1 MKISQELV
9 DAIVCEVDDICSLK
23 ACALAGS
30 VFRGRSQRILLQ
42 SLTLDALPKVS
53 GILTLLEESPHIAA
67 YITGLKIEIL
77 NRLTNV
83 RRFHVRVPLS
93 HSLLG
98 PTRFFRATAVVQA
111 TGHLPSARSP
121 AIAFFSNVALE
132 SPVASSSDA
141 ASKVEELVL
150 DDWSTYQ
157 LISRPQFE
165 SQLQKLCRLSIVS
178 SKHGS
183 TLLSSTACT
192 LEHVNLRVPSH
203 SRDRL
208 LPHIPPL
215 LLLRSV
221 TFSLSFSDHH
231 RLDFLAEG
239 LAAVRASPRL
249 AYVVLVFERLSREE
263 CQQTLY
269 LSVPTLLYLDA
280 KLAEHPARPSIRW
293 CLDFESSVD
302 ERVRAEKF
310 KGIGEAVRAEMPMAR
325 EEGRLVVEMYRPQ
338 KESNPWVY
346 NIQTPFGYETL
357 GLRPEGWPEWHF

>member
-1 MKISQELV
+1 MMLDSF
-9 DAIVCEVDDICSLK
+9 
-23 ACALAGS
+23 LAYTPAS
-30 VFRGRSQRILLQ
+30 D
-42 SLTLDALPKVS
+42 TLIQ
-53 GILTLLEESPHIAA
+53 G
-67 YITGLKIEIL
+67 IL

-83 RRFHVRVPLS
+83 RQCIINLGGSMSVSLS
-93 HSLLG
+93 HSLRG

-111 TGHLPSARSP
+111 TGHLLSARCDAAPVDDSP
-121 AIAFFSNVALE
+121 VIAFFRNVALE
-132 SPVASSSDA
+132 SPVASSDA

-150 DDWSTYQ
+150 DDWSTFQ

-165 SQLQKLCRLSIVS
+165 SQLQKLRRLSIVS
-178 SKHGS
+178 SNHGS

-263 CQQTLY
+263 CRQTLY

-357 GLRPEGWPEWHF
+357 GLRPEA